1 MNAPPVSTPQ
11 VTSPRAWDG
20 AIDAASLALLARR
33 KVRPF
38 AGTRPVIVAVDL
50 YDLVYDGGAKPVTE
64 LMADFPA
71 SCGEHAWRALPP
83 TVELYAAARASGV
96 PIVHVTYDTR
106 LETDPRGIHPT
117 NRKRRQPDLALY
129 KIKDELAPVAGE
141 LVVYKKRAS
150 AFFGTPLAAFLNELG
165 ADSIFVIGESTSGCA
180 RSSVVE
186 AWSLG
191 YPVAVIS
198 DCCFDRSELAHKA
211 SLFDMHLKYAE
222 VMEVNA
228 AISRMRAMI
237 TKRAGQA

>member
-1 MNAPPVSTPQ
+1 MSVVSAMGTTSAPP
-11 VTSPRAWDG
+11 AWDG
-20 AIDAASLALLARR
+20 AIDAATLALLERR

-38 AGTRPVIVAVDL
+38 TGTRPVIVAVDL
-50 YDLVYDGGAKPVTE
+50 YDLVYDGGPRPVRE

-83 TVELYAAARASGV
+83 TVELYAAARANGV
-96 PIVHVTYDTR
+96 PIVHVTSDTR
-106 LETDPRGIHPT
+106 LETAPRGIHPT
-117 NRKRRQPDLALY
+117 NRRRRQPDLALY
-129 KIKDELAPVAGE
+129 KIKDELAPAAGE

-198 DCCFDRSELAHKA
+198 DCCFDRSELAHKS

-222 VMEVNA
+222 VMDQPA
-228 AISRMRAMI
+228 AIRHMQSLS
-237 TKRAGQA
+237 AGKA